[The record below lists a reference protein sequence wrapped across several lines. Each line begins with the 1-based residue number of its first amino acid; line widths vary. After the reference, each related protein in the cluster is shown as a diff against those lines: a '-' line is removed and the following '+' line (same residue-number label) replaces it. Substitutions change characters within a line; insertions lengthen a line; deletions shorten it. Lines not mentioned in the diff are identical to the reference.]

1 MSKRHLKR
9 LAVPTTWNIQRKA
22 SKFVARPNGYLEH
35 SMPVAVVM
43 KEILC
48 LSSGRSETKKIIRDG
63 KVRVD
68 GRIVKDDKL
77 PVGLMAIISIDSV
90 GDFRMLLNGHGYLF
104 LKKTDSKEAGIKP
117 CRIVSKKT
125 LKKGKLQF
133 GFHDGRTS
141 VVEIKGLGV
150 SDTVV
155 FSVPDF
161 KILKNLKLEKG
172 AGVYITGG
180 SNVGSTGVV
189 ESVSGSV
196 TVRVGE
202 TVVQAS
208 KDNVFVI
215 GEKIIS
221 VSEK

>member
-9 LAVPTTWNIQRKA
+9 LAVPITWNIKRKA
-22 SKFVARPNGYLEH
+22 SKFIARPNGYLEH
-35 SMPVAVVM
+35 AMPVAVIM
-43 KEILC
+43 KELLC
-48 LSSGRSETKKIIRDG
+48 LSSSRSETKKIMRDG

-68 GRIVKDDKL
+68 GTVVKDDKL
-77 PVGLMAIISIDSV
+77 PVGLMAIISIDGV
-90 GDFRMLLNGHGYLF
+90 GDFRMLLNGHGYMF

-117 CRIVSKKT
+117 CRIVSKNT
-125 LKKGKLQF
+125 LKKGRMQI

-141 VVEIKGLGV
+141 VAELKGSGMG
-150 SDTVV
+150 DTVV

-161 KILKNLKLEKG
+161 KVLNHLKLEKG
-172 AGVYITGG
+172 AGVYIIGG

-189 ESVSGSV
+189 ENISGSV
-196 TVRVGE
+196 TVKVGE

-208 KDNVFVI
+208 KENVFVI